1 VVAGT
6 KAVPS
11 QTVDTVG
18 TKAVPSH
25 TRETDGT
32 IIVSVEVLTDPETFV
47 ALSTK
52 LKVPGV
58 VGVPEIAPVEVLR
71 VTPVGRSPEK
81 TE

>member
-1 VVAGT
+1 
-6 KAVPS
+6 
-11 QTVDTVG
+11 
-18 TKAVPSH
+18 
-25 TRETDGT
+25 
-32 IIVSVEVLTDPETFV
+32 VLTDPETFV

-58 VGVPEIAPVEVLR
+58 VGIPEIAPVEVLR

>member
-6 KAVPS
+6 KVVPS
-11 QTVDTVG
+11 QTVGTVG
-18 TKAVPSH
+18 TKDVPSH
-25 TRETDGT
+25 TLEIDGT

-58 VGVPEIAPVEVLR
+58 VGIPEIAPVEVLR